1 MPRAERVVSDNSM
14 LIMLL
19 VALAAVLFVFRK
31 NLK

>member
-1 MPRAERVVSDNSM
+1 MPGAKRVVSDNST

-19 VALAAVLFVFRK
+19 VALAAILFVFRK